1 MDLDRISTLLLH
13 GVLTAEGV
21 FVSGFRRGATEV
33 VRVERGNPNRDE
45 LDALTKALLSV
56 LTRNRDRAHARGSGP
71 EGRPAAWGRWE
82 RAPYRAPR
90 SWR

>member
-1 MDLDRISTLLLH
+1 M
-13 GVLTAEGV
+13 
-21 FVSGFRRGATEV
+21 

-56 LTRNRDRAHARGSGP
+56 LTRNRDRVRARGDGSG
-71 EGRPAAWGRWE
+71 GRSVAWGRWE
-82 RAPYRAPR
+82 RAPYRAPH